1 MLSVPS
7 HENTSFLIDAVR
19 ILFSL
24 WDTGE
29 DVTVSGML
37 KLFGR
42 KRKAWTA
49 WSKSCSQVLVVLCRD
64 VLNVLFNASC
74 Q

>member
-49 WSKSCSQVLVVLCRD
+49 WSMSSGCVV
-64 VLNVLFNASC
+64 
-74 Q
+74 